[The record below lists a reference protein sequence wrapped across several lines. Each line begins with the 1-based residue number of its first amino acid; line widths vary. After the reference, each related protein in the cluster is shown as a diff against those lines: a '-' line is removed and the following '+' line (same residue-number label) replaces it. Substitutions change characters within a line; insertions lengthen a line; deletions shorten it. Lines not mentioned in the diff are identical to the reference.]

1 MNFYGVIVKIKCA
14 KTYFQFSTLVQN
26 LPDRCP
32 ESQIGMTWSKTNN
45 FQKVKNTNLFLKQQ
59 RRGCQ
64 SFMVSMSKLNVLTPI
79 LNVQLW
85 SKICLTGAQK
95 PECACLGQK
104 QLFFLYLKLQMHHE
118 TCKAD
123 DVEISRSQ
131 WKN

>member
-1 MNFYGVIVKIKCA
+1 MTLNFHGVIVKIKCA

-32 ESQIGMTWSKTNN
+32 ESQIGMPWSKTNN
-45 FQKVKNTNLFLKQQ
+45 FQKFKNTNLFLKQQ

-64 SFMVSMSKLNVLTPI
+64 SFMVSMSKWNVLTPI

-95 PECACLGQK
+95 PECA
-104 QLFFLYLKLQMHHE
+104 
-118 TCKAD
+118 
-123 DVEISRSQ
+123 
-131 WKN
+131 